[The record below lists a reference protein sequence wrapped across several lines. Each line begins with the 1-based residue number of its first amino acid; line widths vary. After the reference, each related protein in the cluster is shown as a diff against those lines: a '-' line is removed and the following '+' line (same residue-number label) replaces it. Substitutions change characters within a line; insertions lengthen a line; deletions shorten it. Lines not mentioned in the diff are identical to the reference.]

1 MVACSPAALADDWLP
16 HPAGATWQYRSADS
30 IYNPLGTVENVD
42 VEQQQGPSFT
52 LAWADSQ
59 DQIPSL
65 SESQLVCSAGT
76 DIGTMSFQDTNGGLV
91 NTNWD
96 SCRPPSNEP
105 ILCPS
110 TSCANSLASTL
121 FTVIWGNRNPVIQ
134 EPLLQGTS
142 WNSMGG
148 AQNDVSSTSRYHGLQ
163 LVKVPAFPN
172 GVVAAVVQTSISQAG
187 ALGDPWGSGLRTTW
201 WVYGV
206 GPVQVVFDHTGGG
219 VTSVELLST
228 DLKPLPNR
236 PDKNYFPLRLGLKG
250 TYKWTSSK
258 HLKQP
263 EIETMSVDAAVNR
276 TARIDVK
283 SVSGPIKAVG
293 EYIFSSG
300 LDGITNISA
309 ATSAASLAKFPSL
322 GHGRHFFTPLD
333 LMLFGFNPV
342 LPAYPIVGTRWQSGN
357 PVDFH
362 VYGVTGSTR
371 VVGITRVHVPAGTFQ
386 ALELRSVLTQR
397 GHPFGSGVRTMWL
410 APNRG
415 LVKLVFHHRD
425 GSTSVVQ
432 LIK

>member
-1 MVACSPAALADDWLP
+1 M
-16 HPAGATWQYRSADS
+16 
-30 IYNPLGTVENVD
+30 
-42 VEQQQGPSFT
+42 
-52 LAWADSQ
+52 
-59 DQIPSL
+59 
-65 SESQLVCSAGT
+65 
-76 DIGTMSFQDTNGGLV
+76 
-91 NTNWD
+91 
-96 SCRPPSNEP
+96 
-105 ILCPS
+105 
-110 TSCANSLASTL
+110 
-121 FTVIWGNRNPVIQ
+121 
-134 EPLLQGTS
+134 
-142 WNSMGG
+142 
-148 AQNDVSSTSRYHGLQ
+148 
-163 LVKVPAFPN
+163 
-172 GVVAAVVQTSISQAG
+172 
-187 ALGDPWGSGLRTTW
+187 
-201 WVYGV
+201 
-206 GPVQVVFDHTGGG
+206 
-219 VTSVELLST
+219 TSVDLLST

-250 TYKWTSSK
+250 TYKWTNSK

-362 VYGVTGSTR
+362 LYGVTGSTR

-386 ALELRSVLTQR
+386 ALELRSVLIQR
-397 GHPFGSGVRTMWL
+397 GHPFGSGVRTMWF

-415 LVKLVFHHRD
+415 LVKLVFQHRD

-432 LIK
+432 LIR